1 MEYFMYCGRGVS
13 GAVGVVEELEDEDF
27 EEVELVGAGAYS
39 FALGVELADGGDV
52 FDDLPG
58 TIVGEAGLDVGE
70 LAGPFEAEFGHEAAV
85 GFVGGVEGGEQ
96 VGEEIEEEGCG
107 DNRLMVLGVA
117 AEVVD
122 DFVDAGH
129 VAAGDGGNQ
138 FEVVVVFADADVAL
152 HAFGGNHGVGGECD
166 GHFADFVVDARQVGA
181 YVVLKHCEGLVV
193 NGEAALLDEFTDGVG
208 DGCGRE
214 TFRLKNYGAAFG
226 KAFGEGGALD
236 GGTAG
241 YDDEQGGGNGAFEV
255 GEQLVEP
262 CHGYGLRFLD
272 DDDLTLG
279 HHGVALAGFSHGGG
293 VGLRR
298 VEGVLVEVAFRLG

>member
-1 MEYFMYCGRGVS
+1 M
-13 GAVGVVEELEDEDF
+13 
-27 EEVELVGAGAYS
+27 
-39 FALGVELADGGDV
+39 
-52 FDDLPG
+52 
-58 TIVGEAGLDVGE
+58 I
-70 LAGPFEAEFGHEAAV
+70 
-85 GFVGGVEGGEQ
+85 
-96 VGEEIEEEGCG
+96 
-107 DNRLMVLGVA
+107 LGVA

-138 FEVVVVFADADVAL
+138 FEVVVVFADTDVAF

-181 YVVLKHCEGLVV
+181 YVVLEHGEGFVV
-193 NGEAALLDEFTDGVG
+193 DGEAALLNEFTDGVG

-214 TFRLKNYGAAFG
+214 TFRLENYGAAFG
-226 KAFGEGGALD
+226 KAFGECGALD
-236 GGTAG
+236 GCAAG
-241 YDDEQGGGNGAFEV
+241 YDDEQGGGNGALEV

-262 CHGYGLRFLD
+262 CHGHGLRFLD

-279 HHGVALAGFSHGGG
+279 HHGVALAGFGHGGG